1 MAEKTSKHQ
10 MTEKEIVEICK
21 YFWTSDKD
29 GDGKLDK
36 QEFRTMIKKLN
47 IPMSREDVDHAFY
60 TADVDKV
67 QSFFIRTS
75 QFRPRLSVID
85 FWPLYSQIFPVDI
98 FSLKWKR

>member
-1 MAEKTSKHQ
+1 MAENNTKGSKHQ

-67 QSFFIRTS
+67 QFFKNQSISAVLLIYLDSVFSKLFRMMVLSF
-75 QFRPRLSVID
+75 LV
-85 FWPLYSQIFPVDI
+85 
-98 FSLKWKR
+98 